1 MKKSNLLFL
10 YLMVAL
16 YIFPFIIWGVKESTC
31 KNQAYT
37 GIYKE
42 QAFIDIENPQLEP
55 ENVHIDTRQSSYFPK
70 EDKIEIQRRTYLY
83 YAGTRQ
89 YLPEI
94 SIQGDTV
101 KIGKA
106 VEMGKEDDTEQ
117 LSLHIHFIDLK
128 AVRLNGKIIWEKNK
142 TLFITS
148 LNHSYN
154 ETNHYDS
161 PFYALTCKH
170 IGTTNA
176 SNQRDRKE
184 RRREF
189 AARVC
194 KYCTADF
201 SRLYFYHR
209 YEQR

>member
-89 YLPEI
+89 YFPEI

-128 AVRLNGKIIWEKNK
+128 AVRLNGKIIWEKK
-142 TLFITS
+142 
-148 LNHSYN
+148 
-154 ETNHYDS
+154 
-161 PFYALTCKH
+161 
-170 IGTTNA
+170 
-176 SNQRDRKE
+176 
-184 RRREF
+184 
-189 AARVC
+189 
-194 KYCTADF
+194 
-201 SRLYFYHR
+201 
-209 YEQR
+209 